1 MKNDVEMWIQ
11 YVPSG
16 NKLPHLKQMD
26 LLKKVIDMNLLVFNY
41 KFLVLNK
48 IFDILNL

>member
-16 NKLPHLKQMD
+16 TKLPQLKQMD
-26 LLKKVIDMNLLVFNY
+26 LLKKVIGRNLLVFNN